1 MKQFIHKKRR
11 SAGMKRYR
19 APMGYTRNSMQWG
32 KWETVATFDTLIEAC
47 DALKDVRNAKRIG
60 AGSTEHQVTLG
71 GKCVLRL
78 DSDDWW
84 RARQRLDKPEWREAI
99 ADREKQLRGER

>member
-1 MKQFIHKKRR
+1 
-11 SAGMKRYR
+11 MKRYR
-19 APMGYTRNSMQWG
+19 PPKSAVRVSMMWG

-47 DALKDVRNAKRIG
+47 DALKDVRNAKCIG
-60 AGSTEHQVTLG
+60 AGSTEHQVTFG
-71 GKCVLRL
+71 GKCVLHL

-99 ADREKQLRGER
+99 ADREKQLRGEQ